1 MIFIKFFIYC
11 LYFIWSNQIDL
22 RYTEILSIT
31 DVFLTYSWTN
41 AMLLHFSIYVCI
53 ILLTM
58 LPLLLSIN
66 SETIIR
72 MTYQGFIK
80 RVIKTCVLNSVIFL
94 ISLYGVGSLYIIYHL
109 GLSYY
114 ISSKV
119 IVPIIISIM
128 IYTFIYLVITLMFV
142 ILFLLIRK
150 MIVSLLSIVSI
161 SLISTFVLGKL
172 YSSLVIFENIYLGN
186 GLSWLTIIQVV
197 LVLIISLS
205 ILLFVLNQILCKKD
219 FIYED
224 EL

>member
-11 LYFIWSNQIDL
+11 LYFWWRNQML
-22 RYTEILSIT
+22 LKYTEILSVT
-31 DVFLTYSWTN
+31 DVFLTYSLTN
-41 AMLLHFSIYVCI
+41 TMILHFSIYVCI
-53 ILLTM
+53 ILLSL

-66 SETIIR
+66 SETLIR

-80 RVIKTCVLNSVIFL
+80 KVIKTCVLNSMIFL
-94 ISLYGVGSLYIIYHL
+94 GSLYGIGSLYIIYHL

-128 IYTFIYLVITLMFV
+128 IYTFIYLIITLMFV
-142 ILFLLIRK
+142 ILFLLIKK
-150 MIVSLLSIVSI
+150 MIVSLFSIVSL
-161 SLISTFVLGKL
+161 SFISTFALEEF

-197 LVLIISLS
+197 LVLIILLS
-205 ILLFVLNQILCKKD
+205 ILLFVLNQMLYQKD